1 MVLFM
6 GEYYIASSY
15 GEEENAIAEWYDSED
30 CNTLVIIDEYLRIE
44 RYKEMRGDMS
54 IGITWLRADSKPEE
68 GNKLIFINEGFDIM
82 AQDFIL
88 EHWAIVGFF
97 RG

>member
-6 GEYYIASSY
+6 GEYYITRSY
-15 GEEENAIAEWYDSED
+15 GEEENTIVDWYDSEN
-30 CNTLVIIDEYLRIE
+30 CNNLVIIDEYNRIE
-44 RYKEMRGDMS
+44 RYKEMRGDMA
-54 IGITWLRADSKPEE
+54 IAVTWLRHDSNPEE
-68 GNKLIFINEGFDIM
+68 GRKLIFINETFDTM
-82 AQDFIL
+82 AQDFIV

>member
-6 GEYYIASSY
+6 GEYYIARSY
-15 GEEENAIAEWYDSED
+15 GEEENAIADWYDAEG

-68 GNKLIFINEGFDIM
+68 GNKVIFINEAFDDM
-82 AQDFIL
+82 VQDFIL
-88 EHWAIVGFF
+88 EHWALLGFF
-97 RG
+97 KG